1 MNDRKQYTF
10 LGTVIVIMVILGAY
24 AYLQFI
30 AVPSAF
36 PVNKNFIVNE
46 NESLKSI
53 SERLQ
58 KEGFIT
64 SPLLFR
70 AGISFFGKDRGVQL
84 GGYSFPTPLS
94 LFGVIQ
100 TFVSGRPT
108 SPLLS
113 VTIPEGSTA
122 DEVAQILSKAV
133 PTLSQT
139 TLLQLISANHIN
151 GQLFPSTYFL
161 LPSYN
166 EIDILKVMVTTFT
179 KKTEE
184 ILLPSQVAPPLTGIR
199 DVVILASI
207 LEGEA
212 KTEADMKIVAGI
224 LLNRLSKGMP
234 LQVDVAKETY
244 TKKGL
249 PVDPINNPGLIALK
263 AVLSPTF
270 TDYLYYITGRDG
282 AMYYAKTF
290 DEHKKNIRAYLK

>member
-100 TFVSGRPT
+100 TFVSGGPT

-139 TLLQLISANHIN
+139 TLLQLI
-151 GQLFPSTYFL
+151 
-161 LPSYN
+161 
-166 EIDILKVMVTTFT
+166 
-179 KKTEE
+179 
-184 ILLPSQVAPPLTGIR
+184 LT
-199 DVVILASI
+199 
-207 LEGEA
+207 
-212 KTEADMKIVAGI
+212 
-224 LLNRLSKGMP
+224 
-234 LQVDVAKETY
+234 
-244 TKKGL
+244 
-249 PVDPINNPGLIALK
+249 
-263 AVLSPTF
+263 
-270 TDYLYYITGRDG
+270 
-282 AMYYAKTF
+282 
-290 DEHKKNIRAYLK
+290 

>member
-84 GGYSFPTPLS
+84 GGYSFPKPLS